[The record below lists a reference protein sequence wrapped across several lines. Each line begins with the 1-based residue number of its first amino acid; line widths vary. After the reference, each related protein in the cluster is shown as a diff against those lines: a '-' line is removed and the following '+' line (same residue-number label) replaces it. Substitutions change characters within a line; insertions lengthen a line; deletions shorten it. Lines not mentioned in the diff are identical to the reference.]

1 MSYFQHGGRNVRLP
15 VTAAYATVS
24 VCMQVGV
31 YDPYSDDPR
40 LAIHKL
46 YLCAL
51 SETLVVGGT
60 AGQVIVLQFEREAR
74 QQVRRHVMIV
84 SRV

>member
-1 MSYFQHGGRNVRLP
+1 M
-15 VTAAYATVS
+15 
-24 VCMQVGV
+24 

-60 AGQVIVLQFEREAR
+60 AGQVIVMQFEREAR
-74 QQVRRHVMIV
+74 QQVKCHIV
-84 SRV
+84 IMLQFCKTFLNCRIERPMTPDDRQQLLISRL

>member
-1 MSYFQHGGRNVRLP
+1 M
-15 VTAAYATVS
+15 
-24 VCMQVGV
+24 GV

-74 QQVRRHVMIV
+74 QQVKHLIV
-84 SRV
+84 ILDYSDLKW

>member
-1 MSYFQHGGRNVRLP
+1 
-15 VTAAYATVS
+15 
-24 VCMQVGV
+24 VGL
-31 YDPYSDDPR
+31 YDPFSDDPR

-60 AGQVIVLQFEREAR
+60 AGQVIVMQFEREAR
-74 QQVRRHVMIV
+74 QQVGTAAVAVFLWNYIRLDDITVLIMSCYVKR
-84 SRV
+84 

>member
-1 MSYFQHGGRNVRLP
+1 
-15 VTAAYATVS
+15 
-24 VCMQVGV
+24 VGV
-31 YDPYSDDPR
+31 YDPFSDDPR

-60 AGQVIVLQFEREAR
+60 AGQVVVMQFEREAR
-74 QQVRRHVMIV
+74 QQV
-84 SRV
+84 S

>member
-1 MSYFQHGGRNVRLP
+1 M
-15 VTAAYATVS
+15 
-24 VCMQVGV
+24 

-51 SETLVVGGT
+51 SETLIVGGT
-60 AGQVIVLQFEREAR
+60 AGQVIVMQFEREAR
-74 QQVRRHVMIV
+74 QQVKHHVVMID
-84 SRV
+84 RVQFSCHCSGGTTEYKTYHCIC